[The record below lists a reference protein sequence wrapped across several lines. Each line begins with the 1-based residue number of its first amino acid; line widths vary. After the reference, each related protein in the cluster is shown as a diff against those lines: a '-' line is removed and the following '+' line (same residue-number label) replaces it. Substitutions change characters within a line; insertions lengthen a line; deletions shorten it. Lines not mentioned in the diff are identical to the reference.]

1 LPINLTRRAVL
12 KTAAAAASTT
22 ALAAPFVRG
31 AYAAG
36 KLSCGFWDHWVPT
49 ANEPMRKLCQ
59 EWADKN
65 HVELSIDFI
74 TSNGDKILLTI
85 AAEAQARSGHDVM
98 SIPTWYAAGQ
108 AENLT
113 PLDDVMQDLIAKN
126 GKVSQAAEYLGK
138 QDGHWAAVP
147 GTWGNA
153 TFPCVGR
160 IDQLK
165 EFAGLDVVRMYP
177 AAGAPDKELAESWT
191 WDAFLDAAQ
200 KCHKAGYPFG
210 EPMSSASDAINW
222 VGSVFQ
228 AYGSDLVDKDGNIT
242 VKSDATR
249 QVLEWFKK
257 FIAVSP
263 PDVWAWD
270 NAGNNKWLI
279 SGKGALIQNPPSAW
293 AVAKRD
299 APKIAEQCWS
309 FPPPKGPKG
318 RFVAGNTYFWGT
330 WNFSRNGGAAKDL
343 IHYLAERPQA
353 EKLVEASQGFDLPS
367 FEKQLDFK
375 TWSEQGPPAGTL
387 YNYPPRGDAIV
398 SISGA
403 PAPTRI
409 GTQMFA
415 QGTMT
420 KMIAHCTQQGRSI
433 EQAMDWAA
441 SELEGFMRT

>member
-1 LPINLTRRAVL
+1 VALTRRTLLQGAAV
-12 KTAAAAASTT
+12 AGT
-22 ALAAPFVRG
+22 ALSAPFVRG

-49 ANEPMRKLCQ
+49 ANAPMKKICQ

-65 HVELSIDFI
+65 HVELSVDFI

-85 AAEAQARSGHDVM
+85 AAEAQAKSGHDLL

-108 AENLT
+108 ADNLE
-113 PLDDVMQDLIAKN
+113 PVDDVMQALMTEN
-126 GKVSQAAEYLGK
+126 GKVSAAAEYLGK
-138 QDGHWAAVP
+138 QGGRWIAVP

-160 IDQLK
+160 IDLLK
-165 EFAGLDVVRMYP
+165 EHAGLDVVKMYP
-177 AAGAPDKELAESWT
+177 ASGSPDKELADHWT
-191 WDAFLDAAQ
+191 WETFLDAAQ
-200 KCHKAGYPFG
+200 KCHKAGFAFG
-210 EPMSSASDAINW
+210 EPMSAASDAINW

-228 AYGSDLVDKDGNIT
+228 AYGSELVDKDGNIT

-249 QVLEWFKK
+249 QVLDWFKK

-263 PDVWAWD
+263 QEVWAWD
-270 NAGNNKWLI
+270 NAGNNKWFI

-299 APKIAEQCWS
+299 APKIAEQSWC

-318 RFVAGNTYFWGT
+318 RFVAGNTYFWGA
-330 WNFSRNGGAAKDL
+330 WKFSKNVSAAKEL
-343 IHYLAERPQA
+343 MHYLGERAQA
-353 EKLVEASQGFDLPS
+353 EKLVEASQGFDIPS

-375 TWSEQGPPAGTL
+375 VWGEQGPPKGTIA
-387 YNYPPRGDAIV
+387 NYPPRGDVIV

-403 PAPTRI
+403 PAPPRI

-420 KMIAHCTQQGRSI
+420 KMIARCTQQGGTVD
-433 EQAMDWAA
+433 QAMDWAA
-441 SELEGFMRT
+441 GELEGFMRT